1 MVFYLVMCI
10 LWFIIMIIQ
19 VIIALIA
26 WLIWTIIRRVVDTC
40 HEVGDTC
47 VCDGT
52 DESAP
57 VTGEIRTRHVV
68 LPGLNLNKGLCGSYR
83 ILHVPFGLFKN
94 GSKGC

>member
-10 LWFIIMIIQ
+10 LWFIIMIVQ

-40 HEVGDTC
+40 HQVGDTC

-52 DESAP
+52 DERAP

-68 LPGLNLNKGLCGSYR
+68 LPGLNLNKGPRGSYG
-83 ILHVPFGLFKN
+83 ILYAPFGLFKN